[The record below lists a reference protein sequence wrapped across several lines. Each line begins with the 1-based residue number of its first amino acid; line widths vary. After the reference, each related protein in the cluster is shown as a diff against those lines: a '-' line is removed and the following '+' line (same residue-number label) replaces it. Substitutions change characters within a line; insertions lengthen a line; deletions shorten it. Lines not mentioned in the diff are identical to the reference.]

1 MQKVQTFQSKIM
13 ETFKLLDQ
21 QMNLSHSDDPD
32 GSAQEGYLPH
42 LNSHGS
48 RRSCHFLLA
57 GTIMGRL
64 TRCVVKYYNNIFPKI
79 EKSRIWRKAGGETT
93 FMDYGFRFLLLQNQE
108 FKAIFHNQ

>member
-1 MQKVQTFQSKIM
+1 MQKVQTFQSKIS
-13 ETFKLLDQ
+13 EAFKLLDQ

-79 EKSRIWRKAGGETT
+79 EKSRIKNLKKGGGRNH
-93 FMDYGFRFLLLQNQE
+93 FYGLWISISSPPKPR
-108 FKAIFHNQ
+108 I